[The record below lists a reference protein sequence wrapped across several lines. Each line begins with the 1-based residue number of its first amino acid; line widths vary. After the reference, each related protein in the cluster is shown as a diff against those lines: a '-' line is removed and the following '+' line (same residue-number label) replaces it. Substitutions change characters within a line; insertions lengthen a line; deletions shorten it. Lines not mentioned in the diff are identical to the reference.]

1 MIYMQS
7 EQAYAISH

>member
-1 MIYMQS
+1 MQS